1 MVGVCA
7 QLLSHVLLFVIPWTV
22 AHEAPLSRQESWS
35 GLPCPPPGDLPEP
48 GIKTVISCVSCLGRQ
63 ILYHWATWKA
73 QRLNINSSSLCFPL
87 MLGIKVSITY
97 DSSNLK
103 NSTYNGCSIIAEWWH
118 QNFSARLWM
127 CRFEPRLPPCKPE
140 FYTVITIIDTQKG
153 LMIKWKSNRYLWLIL
168 K

>member
-1 MVGVCA
+1 MCSVA
-7 QLLSHVLLFVIPWTV
+7 QSCPTLRNPMDCSPRGSSVQARILEWVAMPSSRGSSWTRDQNRYLLCLLPWQTDSLPLSHL
-22 AHEAPLSRQESWS
+22 ESPK
-35 GLPCPPPGDLPEP
+35 GGC
-48 GIKTVISCVSCLGRQ
+48 
-63 ILYHWATWKA
+63 
-73 QRLNINSSSLCFPL
+73 LNINSSSLCFPL